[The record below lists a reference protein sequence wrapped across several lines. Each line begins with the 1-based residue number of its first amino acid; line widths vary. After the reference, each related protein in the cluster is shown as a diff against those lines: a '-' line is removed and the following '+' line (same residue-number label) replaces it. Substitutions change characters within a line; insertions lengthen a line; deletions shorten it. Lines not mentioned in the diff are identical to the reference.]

1 MNKEAKI
8 GLSIILVLMVTFISV
23 VAWRVYRY
31 RAAEQVSAAEDKDAE
46 KSESTAKADK
56 DPSAV
61 AGKEKS
67 ANASAGQPRVIAAT
81 TMSGKPPESAASDED
96 LWNTTSDSGR
106 KRNPAGSGSELKR
119 GPSYMPEPP
128 KGDAED
134 RYNRY
139 KNADRMTSMQPR
151 EEGGGSK
158 GTVPFSLE
166 RKSEQYPAEAADYRN
181 DSRRQHTSAPAASGG
196 RTYVVAEG
204 DSLFDIA
211 RNELGKASRWVE
223 IYDLNAHV
231 LGTDIES
238 LTPGSRIVLPDDN
251 AQQAAPLSR
260 YPSMR

>member
-31 RAAEQVSAAEDKDAE
+31 RMAEQVSAADDKDAE
-46 KSESTAKADK
+46 SSASSKRAEKVT
-56 DPSAV
+56 SAV

-81 TMSGKPPESAASDED
+81 TMTGKPPESTASDED

-106 KRNPAGSGSELKR
+106 KRISGGTGSELKR

-128 KGDAED
+128 KGEADD

-139 KNADRMTSMQPR
+139 KNADRAALQPG
-151 EEGGGSK
+151 EEGDASERSS
-158 GTVPFSLE
+158 GTI
-166 RKSEQYPAEAADYRN
+166 ATDYRN

-223 IYDLNAHV
+223 IYDLNADV
-231 LGTDIES
+231 LGKDVDT
-238 LTPGSRIVLPDDN
+238 LTPGTRIVLPDDN

-260 YPSMR
+260 YPSMEYRK